1 MKFRRKSRVN
11 FPTLKKER
19 RYFME
24 LRKVG
29 RPLKIETPEQM
40 ENILNEYFK
49 TTDENKI
56 TITGICLALGL
67 DKSTFYDYEKREEYK
82 DIVKQARMIVE
93 NSYEI
98 SLRENGR
105 TGDIFALKNFGWRD
119 KVEYEDSG
127 NKNGVVEDLVEA
139 LNNVKKN

>member
-1 MKFRRKSRVN
+1 
-11 FPTLKKER
+11 
-19 RYFME
+19 ME

-119 KVEYEDSG
+119 KVEFTGD
-127 NKNGVVEDLVEA
+127 NTVQRIHIINDLPKDEE
-139 LNNVKKN
+139 NEQC

>member
-1 MKFRRKSRVN
+1 
-11 FPTLKKER
+11 
-19 RYFME
+19 ME

-119 KVEYEDSG
+119 KVEYEDHG
-127 NKNGVVEDLVEA
+127 NKNGVIEDLVEA
-139 LNNVKKN
+139 LKNVKKD

>member
-1 MKFRRKSRVN
+1 
-11 FPTLKKER
+11 
-19 RYFME
+19 ME

-29 RPLKIETPEQM
+29 RPLKIETPKQM

-67 DKSTFYDYEKREEYK
+67 DKSTFYDYEKIEEYK

-127 NKNGVVEDLVEA
+127 NKNGVIEDLVEA
-139 LNNVKKN
+139 LKNVKKD

>member
-1 MKFRRKSRVN
+1 
-11 FPTLKKER
+11 
-19 RYFME
+19 ME

-40 ENILNEYFK
+40 EKILNKYFE

-56 TITGICLALGL
+56 TITGICLALGV
-67 DKSTFYDYEKREEYK
+67 DKSTFYDYESREGYK
-82 DIVKQARMIVE
+82 DIVRQARMIVE

-105 TGDIFALKNFGWRD
+105 TGDIFALKNFGWKD
-119 KVEYEDSG
+119 KMEVET
-127 NKNGVVEDLVEA
+127 NKQELSKLDELLQEI
-139 LNNVKKN
+139 KKDANK

>member
-1 MKFRRKSRVN
+1 
-11 FPTLKKER
+11 
-19 RYFME
+19 ME

-49 TTDENKI
+49 ITDENKI

-119 KVEYEDSG
+119 KVEYEDHG
-127 NKNGVVEDLVEA
+127 NKNGVIEDLVEA
-139 LNNVKKN
+139 LKNVKKD